1 MKTKIILLVGPSG
14 AGKDLLLKYSKEIYG
29 EKLNLVKRYITKESD
44 VNESNF
50 YIDEYAFEILRHNS
64 YFAST
69 WEAYGNYYG
78 IPKRFIN
85 NGLNLIA
92 VSRARIV
99 DFENLYDNVYTIN
112 ISIPKKDI
120 IKRLENRGLKEDEIK
135 TRLLRN
141 YEELE
146 ARNIIE
152 FDNSLPFELSKENFI
167 GLLRQIENE

>member
-85 NGLNLIA
+85 NGLNL
-92 VSRARIV
+92 
-99 DFENLYDNVYTIN
+99 
-112 ISIPKKDI
+112 
-120 IKRLENRGLKEDEIK
+120 
-135 TRLLRN
+135 LLHR
-141 YEELE
+141 
-146 ARNIIE
+146 
-152 FDNSLPFELSKENFI
+152 
-167 GLLRQIENE
+167 